1 MTADPFTLWHPVASE
16 HDVPYRHVCQ
26 AQLLGRELAVWRA
39 DDDYVNVWENRC
51 LHRGVRLSIGSN
63 DGTEL
68 RCQYHG
74 WRYANRSAGCTY
86 IPAHPA
92 DAPAR
97 TICNRTF
104 PSVERYGLVWSGE
117 DPVGDLPTVDVL
129 EAGTPF
135 GLRNLPVNASAELAV
150 RHLQAHRFLPSAS
163 VRAPSAAAAGTEQ
176 SAESETTTES
186 AEGAAQ
192 SAESAESVEMTVDW
206 ADDYSVGLTARDG
219 GVQSTVVF
227 FVQPV
232 DSGRCVIRGVL
243 ASRPPAAEQA
253 AVLRHHATELN
264 TLVAAVEAEAASL
277 PVPEPMVPMLQQV
290 PLHLAEVPAAPTGR
304 QASLRVQVA
313 RKWSTA
319 AGVAAFELAPIEG
332 MLPTF
337 QPGAHID
344 VHLPNGLVRQY
355 SITNGPGES
364 ACYRIGVKLEPDS
377 SGGSSCLH
385 ETVRE
390 GDVLAISEPRNNFP
404 LRRDANRTILLA
416 GGIGITPLLSMAQAL
431 DRMSLPFELH
441 CFVQSPEHIAFGDV
455 IGGLGS
461 SVMRHLGLSPE
472 ETVAEIRR
480 LVADYEEFVHL
491 YVCGPGPM
499 LEAVRREAAAAG
511 WPDEAVHFE
520 YFKNTNEID
529 DSSTFEVAL
538 ARSALTLTVPSG
550 TTILEVLREHGVL
563 LPSSCE
569 QGACGTCAADVL
581 EGEPDHQDVYLN
593 DSDRRAGDRIMTCV
607 SRSRSDRLVLDL

>member
-1 MTADPFTLWHPVASE
+1 MAADPFALWHPVAST
-16 HDVPYRHVCQ
+16 HDVPYRHVHHG
-26 AQLLGRELAVWRA
+26 QLLGRELAVWRA

-51 LHRGVRLSIGSN
+51 LHRGVRLSIGMN

-117 DPVGDLPTVDVL
+117 DPVGDPPTVEVL

-150 RHLQAHRFLPSAS
+150 RRLQSHRFLPSGSLGADT
-163 VRAPSAAAAGTEQ
+163 AGSAKPAGAAEPAG
-176 SAESETTTES
+176 SAEPV
-186 AEGAAQ
+186 Q
-192 SAESAESVEMTVDW
+192 MSVDAVG
-206 ADDYSVGLTARDG
+206 DYSVALTSRAG
-219 GVQSTVVF
+219 GSASSAVF

-243 ASRPPAAEQA
+243 AEAPPAGEQP
-253 AVLRHHATELN
+253 AVLRHHAVELN
-264 TLVAAVEAEAASL
+264 RLVGAIEAEAARL
-277 PVPEPMVPMLQQV
+277 PEPEPMVPVLQQV
-290 PLHLAEVPAAPTGR
+290 PLHLAEVPEAPGGR
-304 QASLRVQVA
+304 QAALRVQVR
-313 RKWSTA
+313 RKWEPA
-319 AGVAAFELAPIEG
+319 VGVAAFELVPITG
-332 MLPTF
+332 VLPTF

-355 SITNGPGES
+355 SITNGPGDTS
-364 ACYRIGVKLEPDS
+364 CYRIGVKLEPDS
-377 SGGSSCLH
+377 TGGSICLH

-404 LRRDANRTILLA
+404 LRRDSMRTVLLA
-416 GGIGITPLLSMAQAL
+416 GGIGITPLLAMAQAL

-441 CFVQSPEHIAFGDV
+441 CFVQSAQHIAFAGVVD
-455 IGGLGS
+455 GLGPS
-461 SVMRHLGLSPE
+461 AVRHLGLSPA
-472 ETVAEIRR
+472 ETVDQIRR
-480 LVADYEEFVHL
+480 LVADHDEFTHL

-499 LEAVRREAAAAG
+499 LEAVRREAAEAG
-511 WPDEAVHFE
+511 WPDDRVHFE
-520 YFKNTNEID
+520 YFKNPTEID

-538 ARSALTLTVPSG
+538 ARSALTVTVPSG
-550 TTILEVLREHGVL
+550 ATILEVLREHGVR

-569 QGACGTCAADVL
+569 QGACGTCVATVL

-593 DSDRRAGDRIMTCV
+593 ESDHRAGDRMMTCV

>member
-1 MTADPFTLWHPVASE
+1 MWHPVASE
-16 HDVPYRHVCQ
+16 HDVPYRHVHHG
-26 AQLLGRELAVWRA
+26 QLLGRELAVWRA
-39 DDDYVNVWENRC
+39 DDDFVNVWENRC

-104 PSVERYGLVWSGE
+104 PSVERYGLIWSGE
-117 DPVGDLPTVDVL
+117 SPVGEPPTVDVL

-135 GLRNLPVNASAELAV
+135 GLRNLPVHASAELAV
-150 RHLQAHRFLPSAS
+150 RHLQAHRFLPSG
-163 VRAPSAAAAGTEQ
+163 RLG
-176 SAESETTTES
+176 
-186 AEGAAQ
+186 
-192 SAESAESVEMTVDW
+192 AESAAMSVEW
-206 ADDYSVGLTARDG
+206 ADEYAVALTATTDTDDG
-219 GVQSTVVF
+219 SASTAVF

-232 DSGRCVIRGVL
+232 DSGRSVIRAVL
-243 ASRPPAAEQA
+243 AETPAASEQM

-264 TLVAAVEAEAASL
+264 GLVARIEAEAALL
-277 PVPEPMVPMLQQV
+277 PAPEPMVPVLQQV
-290 PLHLAEVPAAPTGR
+290 PLHLAEVPEAPSGR
-304 QASLRVQVA
+304 QAALRVQVR
-313 RKWSTA
+313 RKWETA

-332 MLPTF
+332 VLPTF

-355 SITNGPGES
+355 SITNGPGETS
-364 ACYRIGVKLEPDS
+364 YYRLGVKLEPDS
-377 SGGSSCLH
+377 TGGSVCLH

-404 LRRDANRTILLA
+404 LRRDSMRTILLA
-416 GGIGITPLLSMAQAL
+416 GGIGITPLLAMAQSL
-431 DRMSLPFELH
+431 DRMSLAFELH
-441 CFVQSPEHIAFGDV
+441 CFAQSAEHTAFSDV
-455 IGGLGS
+455 LDGLGE
-461 SVMRHLGLSPE
+461 SVVRHLGLPPD

-480 LVADYEEFVHL
+480 LVATPDEFTHV

-499 LEAVRREAAAAG
+499 LEAARREAAEAG
-511 WPDEAVHFE
+511 WPDDHVHFE
-520 YFKNTNEID
+520 YFKNTTEID

-538 ARSALTLTVPSG
+538 ARSALTVTVPSG
-550 TTILEVLREHGVL
+550 STILEVLRESGVP

-569 QGACGTCAADVL
+569 QGACGTCVATVL

-593 DSDRRAGDRIMTCV
+593 DSDHEAGDRIMTCV
-607 SRSRSDRLVLDL
+607 SRALSDRLVLDL

>member
-1 MTADPFTLWHPVASE
+1 MASDPFTMWHPVASA
-16 HDVPYRHVCQ
+16 HDVPHRHVYHG
-26 AQLLGRELAVWRA
+26 QLLGRELAVWRA

-117 DPVGDLPTVDVL
+117 EPVGEPPTIELL

-135 GLRNLPVNASAELAV
+135 GLRNLPVHAPAELAI
-150 RHLQAHRFLPSAS
+150 RHLQGHRFLPSGRLGAGPAAS
-163 VRAPSAAAAGTEQ
+163 AGM
-176 SAESETTTES
+176 
-186 AEGAAQ
+186 
-192 SAESAESVEMTVDW
+192 SVEW
-206 ADDYSVGLTARDG
+206 ADEYSVALTATDADTDNG
-219 GVQSTVVF
+219 SAGSASTAVF

-232 DSGRCVIRGVL
+232 DSGRSVIRAVL
-243 ASRPPAAEQA
+243 AETPAASEQL

-264 TLVAAVEAEAASL
+264 GLVARIEAEAALL
-277 PVPEPMVPMLQQV
+277 PAPEPMVPVLQQV
-290 PLHLAEVPAAPTGR
+290 PLHLAEVPEAPSGR
-304 QASLRVQVA
+304 QAALRVQVR
-313 RKWSTA
+313 RKWETA

-332 MLPTF
+332 VLPTF

-355 SITNGPGES
+355 SITNGPGETS
-364 ACYRIGVKLEPDS
+364 YYRLGVKLEPDS
-377 SGGSSCLH
+377 TGGSVCLH
-385 ETVRE
+385 KTVRE

-404 LRRDANRTILLA
+404 LRRDSMRTILLA
-416 GGIGITPLLSMAQAL
+416 GGIGITPLLAMAQAL

-441 CFVQSPEHIAFGDV
+441 CFAQSAEHTAFSDV
-455 IGGLGS
+455 LDGLGE
-461 SVMRHLGLSPE
+461 SVVRHLGLPPD

-480 LVADYEEFVHL
+480 LVAAPDEFTHV

-499 LEAVRREAAAAG
+499 LEAARREAADAG
-511 WPDEAVHFE
+511 WPDDHVHFE
-520 YFKNTNEID
+520 YFKNTTEID

-538 ARSALTLTVPSG
+538 ARSALTVTVPSG
-550 TTILEVLREHGVL
+550 STILEVLRESGVP

-569 QGACGTCAADVL
+569 QGACGTCVATVL

-593 DSDRRAGDRIMTCV
+593 DSDHEAGDRIMTCV
-607 SRSRSDRLVLDL
+607 SRALSDRLVLDL

>member
-1 MTADPFTLWHPVASE
+1 MTADPFTMWHPVASA
-16 HDVPYRHVCQ
+16 HDVPYRHVHQ

-104 PSVERYGLVWSGE
+104 SSVERYGLVWSGE
-117 DPVGDLPTVDVL
+117 SPVGDPPAVHVL

-135 GLRNLPVNASAELAV
+135 GLRNLPVNASVSLTV
-150 RHLQAHRFLPSAS
+150 RHLQSHRFAPCGRLDAE
-163 VRAPSAAAAGTEQ
+163 APS
-176 SAESETTTES
+176 
-186 AEGAAQ
+186 
-192 SAESAESVEMTVDW
+192 MTVDGVS
-206 ADDYSVGLTARDG
+206 DYSVALTSRAGDAR
-219 GVQSTVVF
+219 STVVF

-243 ASRPPAAEQA
+243 AGAPPAGEQL
-253 AVLRHHATELN
+253 AVWRHHATELDQ
-264 TLVAAVEAEAASL
+264 LRVAIEAEATSL
-277 PVPEPMVPMLQQV
+277 PAPEPMVPMLQQV
-290 PLHLAEVPAAPTGR
+290 PLHLAEVPEAPAGR
-304 QASLRVQVA
+304 QPALRVQVQ
-313 RKWSTA
+313 RKFPAA

-332 MLPTF
+332 VLPTF

-364 ACYRIGVKLEPDS
+364 ASYRIGVKLEPDS

-404 LRRDANRTILLA
+404 LRRDSTRTVLVA
-416 GGIGITPLLSMAQAL
+416 GGIGITPLLAMAQAL

-441 CFVQSPEHIAFGDV
+441 CFVQSAEHVAFADV
-455 IGGLGS
+455 VDGLGG
-461 SVMRHLGLSPE
+461 SVVRHLGLSPD

-480 LVADYEEFVHL
+480 LVASYESFANL

-499 LEAVRREAAAAG
+499 LEAVRREASAAG

-538 ARSALTLTVPSG
+538 ARSAMTVTVPAG
-550 TTILEVLREHGVL
+550 ATILEVLRGHGVIM
-563 LPSSCE
+563 PSSCE
-569 QGACGTCAADVL
+569 QGACGTCVATVL

-593 DSDRRAGDRIMTCV
+593 DSEHRAGDRIMTCV
-607 SRSRSDRLVLDL
+607 SRAASDRLVLDL

>member
-1 MTADPFTLWHPVASE
+1 MTPVTADPFTRWHPVASA
-16 HDVPYRHVCQ
+16 HDVPYRHVHQ

-104 PSVERYGLVWSGE
+104 PCVERYGLVWSGE
-117 DPVGDLPTVDVL
+117 DPVGDLPTIGVL

-135 GLRNLPVNASAELAV
+135 GLRNLPVNASVELTA
-150 RHLQAHRFLPSAS
+150 RHLQSHRFSPCGRLD
-163 VRAPSAAAAGTEQ
+163 AAAP
-176 SAESETTTES
+176 
-186 AEGAAQ
+186 
-192 SAESAESVEMTVDW
+192 EMTVDGV
-206 ADDYSVGLTARDG
+206 DDYSVALTSRADG
-219 GVQSTVVF
+219 SQSSVVF

-243 ASRPPAAEQA
+243 SEAPPAGDQL
-253 AVLRHHATELN
+253 AVWQHHATELN
-264 TLVAAVEAEAASL
+264 QLRVMIEAEAASR
-277 PVPEPMVPMLQQV
+277 PAPEPMVPVLQQV
-290 PLHLAEVPAAPTGR
+290 PLHLAEVPAAPAGR
-304 QASLRVQVA
+304 QPALRVQVQ
-313 RKWSTA
+313 RKFQAA
-319 AGVAAFELAPIEG
+319 AGVAGFELAPIEG
-332 MLPTF
+332 TLPTF

-364 ACYRIGVKLEPDS
+364 SCYRIGVKLEPDS

-404 LRRDANRTILLA
+404 LRRDSMRTILVA
-416 GGIGITPLLSMAQAL
+416 GGIGITPLLAMAQAL
-431 DRMSLPFELH
+431 DRMSLDFELH
-441 CFVQSPEHIAFGDV
+441 CFVQSGDHIAFADV
-455 IGGLGS
+455 VDGLDR
-461 SVMRHLGLSPE
+461 SVVRHLGLSPDD
-472 ETVAEIRR
+472 TVAEIRR
-480 LVADYEEFVHL
+480 LVATYESFSNL

-499 LEAVRREAAAAG
+499 LEAVRREASDAG
-511 WPDEAVHFE
+511 WPDGAVHFE

-538 ARSALTLTVPSG
+538 ARSAMTVTVPAG
-550 TTILEVLREHGVL
+550 ATILEVLRGHGVIM
-563 LPSSCE
+563 PSSCE
-569 QGACGTCAADVL
+569 QGACGTCVATVL

-593 DSDRRAGDRIMTCV
+593 DSEHRAGDRIMTCV
-607 SRSRSDRLVLDL
+607 SRAVSDRLVLDL

>member
-1 MTADPFTLWHPVASE
+1 MWHPVASA
-16 HDVPYRHVCQ
+16 HDVPYRHVHQ

-104 PSVERYGLVWSGE
+104 SSVERYGLVWSGE
-117 DPVGDLPTVDVL
+117 SPVGDPPTVDVL

-135 GLRNLPVNASAELAV
+135 GLRNLPVNASVSLTV
-150 RHLQAHRFLPSAS
+150 RHLQSHRF
-163 VRAPSAAAAGTEQ
+163 APCGRLD
-176 SAESETTTES
+176 AE
-186 AEGAAQ
+186 APA
-192 SAESAESVEMTVDW
+192 MTVDGVS
-206 ADDYSVGLTARDG
+206 DYSVALTARAGDAR
-219 GVQSTVVF
+219 STVVF

-243 ASRPPAAEQA
+243 AGAPPAGEQL
-253 AVLRHHATELN
+253 AVWRHHATELDQ
-264 TLVAAVEAEAASL
+264 LRVAIEAEATSL
-277 PVPEPMVPMLQQV
+277 PAPEPMVPMLQQV
-290 PLHLAEVPAAPTGR
+290 PLHLAEVPDAPAGR
-304 QASLRVQVA
+304 QPALRVQVQ
-313 RKWSTA
+313 RKWGAA

-332 MLPTF
+332 VLPTF

-364 ACYRIGVKLEPDS
+364 ASYRIGVKLEPDS

-404 LRRDANRTILLA
+404 LRRDSTRTVLVA
-416 GGIGITPLLSMAQAL
+416 GGIGITPLLAMAQTL

-441 CFVQSPEHIAFGDV
+441 CFVQSAEHVAFSEVVD
-455 IGGLGS
+455 GLGE
-461 SVMRHLGLSPE
+461 SVVRHLGLSPD

-480 LVADYEEFVHL
+480 LVASYESFANL

-499 LEAVRREAAAAG
+499 LEAVRREASAAG

-538 ARSALTLTVPSG
+538 ARSAMTVTVPAG
-550 TTILEVLREHGVL
+550 ATILEVLRGHGVIM
-563 LPSSCE
+563 PSSCE
-569 QGACGTCAADVL
+569 QGACGTCVATVL

-593 DSDRRAGDRIMTCV
+593 DSEHRAGDRIMTCV
-607 SRSRSDRLVLDL
+607 SRAASDRLVLDL